1 VGEEESIGDN
11 VSTPTANEVVIML
24 AQLGRDLDNKQHEI
38 ARLDE
43 DAVRAKARYEVSF
56 ARSFIAAAGA
66 EGLRK
71 QTAVLETELQKLDM
85 DIADQKLRA
94 AREAIRVLRDRLDI
108 GRSLNSA
115 IRSEWAAQPSGQSMA
130 S

>member
-1 VGEEESIGDN
+1 M
-11 VSTPTANEVVIML
+11 STPTTNDVVLML
-24 AQLGRDLDNKQHEI
+24 AQLGRELDNKQHEI
-38 ARLDE
+38 SRLDE
-43 DAVRAKARYEVSF
+43 DAVKAKARYEVSF
-56 ARSFIAAAGA
+56 ARSFIAATGA

-85 DIADQKLRA
+85 EIADQKLRA

-115 IRSEWAAQPSGQSMA
+115 IRSEWAAQPAGQAMSA
-130 S
+130 

>member
-1 VGEEESIGDN
+1 MN
-11 VSTPTANEVVIML
+11 TPTVNEVILTL
-24 AQLGRDLDNKQHEI
+24 AQLGRDLDNKQDEI

-43 DAVRAKARYEVSF
+43 EAVRARARFEVSF
-56 ARSFIAAAGA
+56 ARAFIQASGA

-71 QTAVLETELQKLDM
+71 QTAVLETEAAKLDAE
-85 DIADQKLRA
+85 IADQKLRA

-115 IRSEWAAQPSGQSMA
+115 IKSEWSAQGAGQGMAA
-130 S
+130 

>member
-1 VGEEESIGDN
+1 
-11 VSTPTANEVVIML
+11 ML
-24 AQLGRDLDNKQHEI
+24 AQLGRYLDNKQHEI

-56 ARSFIAAAGA
+56 ARSFIGATGA

-115 IRSEWAAQPSGQSMA
+115 IRSEWAAQPAGQAMS

>member
-1 VGEEESIGDN
+1 MT
-11 VSTPTANEVVIML
+11 TPTANDVVVML
-24 AQLGRDLDNKQHEI
+24 SRIGRELDAKQDEI

-43 DAVRAKARYEVSF
+43 EAVRAKSRFEVSF
-56 ARSFIAAAGA
+56 ARAFIQAAGA

-71 QTAVLETELQKLDM
+71 QTATLETADQKLDAE
-85 DIADQKLRA
+85 IAEQKLRA

-115 IRSEWAAQPSGQSMA
+115 IKSEWAAQPAAQGLA
-130 S
+130 A

>member
-1 VGEEESIGDN
+1 MN
-11 VSTPTANEVVIML
+11 TPTTNDVVKVL
-24 AQLGRDLDNKQHEI
+24 AQLGRDLDAKQVEI

-43 DAVRAKARYEVSF
+43 EAVRARARYEVAF
-56 ARSFIAAAGA
+56 ARAFIAAAGA

-71 QTAVLETELQKLDM
+71 QTAVLETEAAKLDAE
-85 DIADQKLRA
+85 IADQKLRA

-115 IRSEWAAQPSGQSMA
+115 IKSEWQAQPAAQGLA
-130 S
+130 A